1 MKKLIFIIS
10 SLFITGCSVIRPTPK
25 TALVDGI
32 YMQKKDTLKRK
43 VYVDIE
49 EDVLRTHPTKLA
61 DQNLVIDS
69 LSTSD
74 FYPEQIREKSDG
86 KSFFSKQS
94 FDVDFLTIP
103 LKYRF
108 ARADVPPQLNTTL
121 NGAVF
126 LGYRIDKYVV
136 SYKPDFLNRS
146 LRNITHYGFSFGVFN
161 GLGSTAM
168 TPTNT
173 FNAISQEYDG
183 VVWNKGMAGILAVNN
198 FTLGISLG
206 IDNLLDKNKKV
217 WIYESKPWVGIAFGL
232 NLN

>member
-1 MKKLIFIIS
+1 MKKLIVIIS
-10 SLFITGCSVIRPTPK
+10 GILVTGCSVIKPTPK

-32 YMQKKDTLKRK
+32 YTQKKDKQIRK

-49 EDVLRTHPTKLA
+49 EEVLRVHPIKSYNQQLS
-61 DQNLVIDS
+61 IDS
-69 LSTSD
+69 LGAGD
-74 FYPEQIREKSDG
+74 FYPEQIKENTFE
-86 KSFFSKQS
+86 KSFFSQKS

-108 ARADVPPQLNTTL
+108 ARLDVPPQLNTTL

-126 LGYRIDKYVV
+126 LGYRIDRYVV
-136 SYKPDFLNRS
+136 GYKPDFLNRS
-146 LRNITHYGFSFGVFN
+146 LRSITHYGFSFGVFN

-173 FNAISQEYDG
+173 YNKISQEYDG
-183 VVWNKGMAGILAVNN
+183 VVWNKGIAGILAVNN
-198 FTLGISLG
+198 FTLGVSLG
-206 IDNLLDKNKKV
+206 LDNLLDKNKKA
-217 WIYESKPWVGIAFGL
+217 WIYESRPWVGIAFGL